1 MTNADFRAAI
11 NIGTNINSWV
21 RVKGWQIIEFQA
33 PLECRPVAGHTSHLN
48 LSHKEMMA
56 ASQQMTSVF
65 GSLDGSF
72 GFVRPIS
79 EKSFRSAILFFQLIA
94 MHCCRRL
101 HFLQQFIS
109 TAVPQV
115 AGLNPKVCV
124 GSLSAFLH
132 ALLPIGL
139 LVCLQGARAARPL
152 RPTINAHNPRHMVDG
167 DVVERFLHLST
178 ADKQELARRLGASRS
193 VAHHQSFRSSISNS

>member
-1 MTNADFRAAI
+1 MSPCCRSHFAFESVAQGNDGRFAADDFCVWFARRLVRI
-11 NIGTNINSWV
+11 RQTHLGEVVQVCLRNS
-21 RVKGWQIIEFQA
+21 
-33 PLECRPVAGHTSHLN
+33 
-48 LSHKEMMA
+48 
-56 ASQQMTSVF
+56 
-65 GSLDGSF
+65 SF
-72 GFVRPIS
+72 PIM
-79 EKSFRSAILFFQLIA
+79 IA

-115 AGLNPKVCV
+115 AGLNPKVWCV
-124 GSLSAFLH
+124 GSLSAFPH

-193 VAHHQSFRSSISNS
+193 VAHHQSFRSSMSNS